1 MVEAVRCEKGIV
13 LCGSEFTTAQK
24 AQLRDESRVPITRRA
39 WISSARGWLPC
50 LIENMST
57 QGFLIMSNS
66 ALPLGA
72 VMELKCELYAERIL
86 RCCLE
91 VTHVT
96 DSCMGTKIVKISGYS
111 LNLCREFIGD
121 HYLSRNSV
129 RLIQDTSDNE
139 PASE

>member
-1 MVEAVRCEKGIV
+1 
-13 LCGSEFTTAQK
+13 
-24 AQLRDESRVPITRRA
+24 
-39 WISSARGWLPC
+39 
-50 LIENMST
+50 MST